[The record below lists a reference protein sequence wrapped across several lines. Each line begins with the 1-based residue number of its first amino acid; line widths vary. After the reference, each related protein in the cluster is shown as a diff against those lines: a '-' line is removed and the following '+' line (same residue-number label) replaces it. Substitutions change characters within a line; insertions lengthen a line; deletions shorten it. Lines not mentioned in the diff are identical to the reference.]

1 MIINNLL
8 IKHYLK
14 NVLFIT
20 GTACAGKTTII
31 KMLADKYGLLLRGEN
46 YDCIPDGIINKDKY
60 PNIFYWQS
68 IEDWQEY
75 INKDPKE
82 YTKWMMDCWKEYE
95 EFEISYLMHISETQ
109 KVIVDTGLSLE
120 TLREIADYNQVAV
133 MLSPLPMLVKHYF
146 DRSDADKIFIKEQI
160 SKAENPEKAMENYL
174 ACVAESNKY
183 IYDKWINSGFF
194 TTMREDFEK
203 DTKLQTLNIIAK
215 HFKLE
220 N

>member
-1 MIINNLL
+1 MVINNLL

-31 KMLADKYGLLLRGEN
+31 KMLAEKYGLILRGEN
-46 YDCIPDGIINKDKY
+46 YDCIPSGIIDKEKY

-68 IEDWQEY
+68 IKDWQEY
-75 INKDPKE
+75 INKDPHE
-82 YTKWMMDCWKEYE
+82 YTKWMMDRWKEYE
-95 EFEISYLMHISETQ
+95 EFEISYLMHISNTK

-120 TLREIADYNQVAV
+120 TLKEIADYNQVAV
-133 MLSPLPMLVKHYF
+133 MLSPLSLSIKYYF
-146 DRSDADKIFIKEQI
+146 DRNDPDKIFIKEQI
-160 SKAENPEKAMENYL
+160 LKAENPEKTMENYL

-183 IYDKWINSGFF
+183 IYDKWINRGFF
-194 TTMREDFEK
+194 TIIREDNNK
-203 DTKLQTLNIIAK
+203 DTKLETLSSIAK